1 MRNDSRWG
9 IPFPIVAAV
18 LIGACFLIV
27 AKSGNLSSR
36 FFESIVPWTGL
47 VLSLL
52 CFMVGHLSYPRI
64 HNLKVYLAGYL
75 VGLTGVA
82 YFVVHDAP
90 QTLAYIDGRD
100 GFRAVLYLLVFGN
113 LIAIALVPAFVKYHV
128 TKYITW
134 AVTATQLGLLAAATT
149 TDWFGAVSIVS
160 GWRWLGPVCAAAVL
174 ALTIRFVRE
183 QFYLGGVLTGTALFY
198 AVAWAYAN
206 GATERS
212 AFESL
217 CLAISVLFFE
227 VGILFHWFVRME
239 HRIAYDPLLHIY
251 NRDYC
256 SRILAEQSKLN
267 VAPPFTIAMIDIDHF
282 KKVNDT
288 YGHQAGD
295 QVLYTVA
302 QTISRVVVPEGTL
315 CRYGGEELAVFFPQH
330 DAKQVRKVME
340 EARKAIEKT
349 KVTSGRKHIAVTV
362 SCGISSRTEAAQPL
376 PAVLATADKALYRAK
391 QGGRNQVRTSAT
403 RHTRRR

>member
-1 MRNDSRWG
+1 MRNDNRWG

-18 LIGACFLIV
+18 LVGACYFV
-27 AKSGNLSSR
+27 VSSSDNHSSR
-36 FFESIVPWTGL
+36 FYQSIVPWTGL
-47 VLSLL
+47 ALSLL
-52 CFMVGHLSYPRI
+52 CFLVGHLSYPRI

-82 YFVVHDAP
+82 FFGIHTPPAVLDH
-90 QTLAYIDGRD
+90 LIDRS
-100 GFRAVLYLLVFGN
+100 GFRTVVYLLVFAN
-113 LIAIALVPAFVKYHV
+113 LISITVVPAFVKYHV

-134 AVTATQLGLLAAATT
+134 AVTGAELGVLAVAATT
-149 TDWFGAVSIVS
+149 SWLEPVSILS
-160 GWRWLGPVCAAAVL
+160 GWWWIGPVCAAVVL
-174 ALTIRFVRE
+174 GLSIRFLRE
-183 QFYLGGVLTGTALFY
+183 QFYLGGVLTGTVLFY
-198 AVAWAYAN
+198 AATWAYVD
-206 GATERS
+206 GTIERS
-212 AFESL
+212 ALGAL
-217 CLAISVLFFE
+217 CVAMSVLFFE
-227 VGILFHWFVRME
+227 IGILFHWFVRME

-256 SRILAEQSKLN
+256 SRILSEQSKLN

-330 DAKQVRKVME
+330 DAKRVRKVME
-340 EARKAIEKT
+340 EAREAIEKT

-362 SCGISSRTEAAQPL
+362 SCGISARTEAAQPL